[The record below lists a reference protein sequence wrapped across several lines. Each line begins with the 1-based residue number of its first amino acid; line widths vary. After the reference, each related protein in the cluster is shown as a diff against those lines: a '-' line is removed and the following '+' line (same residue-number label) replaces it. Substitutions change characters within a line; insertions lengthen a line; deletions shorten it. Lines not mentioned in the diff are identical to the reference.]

1 MGSSRWLFSVWFGAG
16 GVWCL
21 SGWLSVWLLG
31 LFVCLGLLNLRI
43 DTREI
48 EAFIYYSVSVQVY
61 TLDEDGAD
69 RHVGPA
75 SLAASTP
82 LHDIL

>member
-1 MGSSRWLFSVWFGAG
+1 MRG
-16 GVWCL
+16 
-21 SGWLSVWLLG
+21 LSVWLFELS
-31 LFVCLGLLNLRI
+31 VCLRLLNLRI

-48 EAFIYYSVSVQVY
+48 GPFIYHSDSVQVS

-69 RHVGPA
+69 RHVGSA

-82 LHDIL
+82 LHDLL